1 MKTTAKSTKADNTK
15 KDTKEEATN
24 NSNYGYTVTKESG
37 KGEDEDQSQDRND
50 DDHHHEE
57 SSMNSDMLTGYKL
70 IETASKM
77 LARKHKSL
85 SRDTWRKEAA
95 DLYQH
100 NEGFDGEPVSLS
112 WFITRLE
119 NIASFKYGKQSDA
132 KDQEGESD
140 LQSFLQLKK
149 RGLL

>member
-1 MKTTAKSTKADNTK
+1 MKTTKATKRE
-15 KDTKEEATN
+15 TKEEADN
-24 NSNYGYTVTKESG
+24 KSDYGHTATEESG
-37 KGEDEDQSQDRND
+37 K
-50 DDHHHEE
+50 EE
-57 SSMNSDMLTGYKL
+57 ETSTMNSDRLTGYKL

-77 LARKHKSL
+77 LARKHRSL

-95 DLYQH
+95 ELYQH

-119 NIASFKYGKQSDA
+119 DLAAAKYARQSSDA
-132 KDQEGESD
+132 EDQQGESD
-140 LQSFLQLKK
+140 PQSFLDLKK